1 MKTRAAV
8 VEEGAKEFK
17 LMELDVDPPRDGEV
31 HVKWVA
37 AGMCHSD
44 LHLLDAIIVP
54 RFPIVAGH
62 EGAGIVEAV
71 GTGVTRVKEGD
82 HVVASFI
89 PSCGSCRYCATGHAN
104 LCNLGVHL
112 IKGELIDG
120 TFRAHDGKRD
130 VGQLCML
137 GTFAERSTTSQYSLV
152 KVDDWLPLETAA
164 LVGCGVPTGWGTA
177 VNGGN
182 VRVGD
187 TCVIYGIG
195 GVGINA
201 LQGAV
206 YAGAKYVVVIDPVAF
221 KRETALQFGASFAF
235 ATAEEAA
242 AKVNEITWGQGADQA
257 LVTVGVVDAKVITDA
272 VDIIGKGGTVVIAG
286 QSTSEAITIQIPSS
300 ALVRSEKVIRGCQF
314 GSSNPQYDI
323 VKLLR
328 LWNAGKLK
336 LEELITKRY
345 TLEQVNE
352 GYQDLRDGKIIR
364 GVIDLV

>member
-1 MKTRAAV
+1 V
-8 VEEGAKEFK
+8 
-17 LMELDVDPPRDGEV
+17 
-31 HVKWVA
+31 
-37 AGMCHSD
+37 
-44 LHLLDAIIVP
+44 
-54 RFPIVAGH
+54 
-62 EGAGIVEAV
+62 
-71 GTGVTRVKEGD
+71 
-82 HVVASFI
+82 
-89 PSCGSCRYCATGHAN
+89 
-104 LCNLGVHL
+104 
-112 IKGELIDG
+112 
-120 TFRAHDGKRD
+120 
-130 VGQLCML
+130 
-137 GTFAERSTTSQYSLV
+137 
-152 KVDDWLPLETAA
+152 

-177 VNGGN
+177 VNAGN

-206 YAGAKYVVVIDPVAF
+206 HAGAKYVIVVDPVAF
-221 KRETALQFGASFAF
+221 KRETALQFGATHAF
-235 ATAEEAA
+235 SNAEEAA
-242 AKVNEITWGQGADQA
+242 AKCNELTWGQGADQA

-272 VDIIGKGGTVVIAG
+272 VNIIGKGGTVVIAG
-286 QSTSEAITIQIPSS
+286 QSRSEDVTIQIPSS

-336 LEELITKRY
+336 LEELVTKRY
-345 TLEQVNE
+345 TLDQVNE